1 MMPTQTSPFE
11 IISIEETEKLL
22 DEDGTVTYAGMLDAT
37 GLLPMLHNVYME
49 QLLAHTVE
57 DYKDDLPNEN
67 AGIVFNANI
76 IFSKS
81 GKMAV
86 DIERVMVNR
95 GYSFNLPFEFWM
107 ADALGFAF
115 TVTPVPMIKRDKNA
129 EVEDDDDSLP
139 W

>member
-1 MMPTQTSPFE
+1 MPTQTNPFE

-22 DEDGTVTYAGMLDAT
+22 DEDGTITYAGMLDAT
-37 GLLPMLHNVYME
+37 GLLPVLHNVYME
-49 QLLAHTVE
+49 QQFAHAVE
-57 DYKDDLPNEN
+57 NYKGNLPDEN
-67 AGIVFNANI
+67 AGIIFTANI

-86 DIERVMVNR
+86 DIEKVMVNR
-95 GYSFNLPFEFWM
+95 GYNFSLPPEFWM

-115 TVTPVPMIKRDKNA
+115 TVTPVPMIKCDKDA
-129 EVEDDDDSLP
+129 EKENDDSLP

>member
-1 MMPTQTSPFE
+1 MIPTQTSPFD

-22 DEDGTVTYAGMLDAT
+22 NEDGTVTYAGILDAT

-49 QLLAHTVE
+49 QLLAHTAE
-57 DYKDDLPNEN
+57 DYIDDLPDEK

-76 IFSKS
+76 VFSKS
-81 GKMAV
+81 GKMAI

-95 GYSFNLPFEFWM
+95 GYSFSLPIEFWM

-115 TVTPVPMIKRDKNA
+115 TVTPVPMIQCDKD
-129 EVEDDDDSLP
+129 VEEEDDDSLP